1 MEDEVLEQEQVVET
15 PTNSEMEYVEESAVE
30 TETPTEEPVVDTEV
44 EQPVEEPVVE
54 PVEETP
60 VVEEPVVEPVAEP
73 APEPIQVYTKG
84 KWEDL
89 EVLTEKEMEV
99 GKTYRIKVSGHCQ
112 FSVSA
117 EKPIAGIATN
127 EIIFTKQDGLKLW
140 IKTGE

>member
-15 PTNSEMEYVEESAVE
+15 PTNSEMESVGESAAEEVNE
-30 TETPTEEPVVDTEV
+30 NAEPVV
-44 EQPVEEPVVE
+44 
-54 PVEETP
+54 ETP
-60 VVEEPVVEPVAEP
+60 VVEEPVVEEPVAEHEPEP

-117 EKPIAGIATN
+117 EKPTAGIATN
-127 EIIFTKQDGLKLW
+127 EITFTKQDGLKLW

>member
-1 MEDEVLEQEQVVET
+1 MEPEEVLEQEPV
-15 PTNSEMEYVEESAVE
+15 VE
-30 TETPTEEPVVDTEV
+30 TETPTEEPVV
-44 EQPVEEPVVE
+44 EEPVAE

-60 VVEEPVVEPVAEP
+60 VVEEPMAEPEPEPEP

-112 FSVSA
+112 FAVSA
-117 EKPIAGIATN
+117 EKPTAGIATN
-127 EIIFTKQDGLKLW
+127 EITFTKQDGLKLW

>member
-15 PTNSEMEYVEESAVE
+15 P
-30 TETPTEEPVVDTEV
+30 
-44 EQPVEEPVVE
+44 VEEPVVEEANENAE

-60 VVEEPVVEPVAEP
+60 VVEEPTEEPVEEPVVETPVEPEP

-99 GKTYRIKVSGHCQ
+99 GKTYRIAVKGHCQ
-112 FSVSA
+112 FAVSA
-117 EKPIAGIATN
+117 EKPTAGIATN
-127 EIIFTKQDGLKLW
+127 EITFTKQDGLKLW

>member
-15 PTNSEMEYVEESAVE
+15 PV
-30 TETPTEEPVVDTEV
+30 EEPVVDTEV
-44 EQPVEEPVVE
+44 EQVSEQPTQQVE
-54 PVEETP
+54 P
-60 VVEEPVVEPVAEP
+60 EP

-117 EKPIAGIATN
+117 ERPTAGIATN
-127 EIIFTKQDGLKLW
+127 EITFTKQDGLKLW